1 MAQPLPRHRDMIQ
14 EQTQDI
20 WFTVQVLLELS
31 EPWFSHLPSRDSEI
45 SSAGLTEQG
54 SKSSKHFI

>member
-1 MAQPLPRHRDMIQ
+1 MAQPLPHHRDMIQ

-45 SSAGLTEQG
+45 CSAGLTEQG